1 MFTAD
6 VCSCKVTLL
15 NVCVCASVGRKVSIL
30 IVVLRGPVIINAF
43 VVAQF
48 KICLQ
53 FEFVCWQSLPV
64 SALTGVLVAVLG
76 RRRGVAVS

>member
-1 MFTAD
+1 MLMFTAD

-43 VVAQF
+43 VVAQL
-48 KICLQ
+48 K
-53 FEFVCWQSLPV
+53 FVCNLSLFAGSLSR
-64 SALTGVLVAVLG
+64 SAL
-76 RRRGVAVS
+76 